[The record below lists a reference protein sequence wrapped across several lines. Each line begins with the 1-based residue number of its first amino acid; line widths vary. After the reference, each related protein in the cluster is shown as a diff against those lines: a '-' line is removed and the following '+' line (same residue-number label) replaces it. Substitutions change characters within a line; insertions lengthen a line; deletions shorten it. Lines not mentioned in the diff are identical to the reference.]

1 MSGTRTLDL
10 RLQVRPDAPAE
21 ARREVGALADTLPPE
36 LREDLQLLVS
46 ELVANSLRHAQL
58 TDADWISLHARIGPE
73 TVRVEVS
80 DPGRRFEPL
89 HGRDPGTLGSRSGLW
104 MLNQI
109 ANRWGLVRD
118 GATRVWFETDLP
130 NDRPAP
136 PWVEAIRNWPE
147 TAREQALDIA
157 RLYGGPDE
165 FDADS
170 LTWRCPDV
178 GVNINLRRTEPQTPV

>member
-1 MSGTRTLDL
+1 MSGMRTLDL
-10 RLQVRPDAPAE
+10 RLPVKPDAPAE
-21 ARREVGALADTLPPE
+21 ARREVGALADKLPRE

-58 TDADWISLHARIGPE
+58 TDGDWIALRACIGPE

-80 DPGRRFEPL
+80 DPGRFEPL

-130 NDRPAP
+130 DAKPAP
-136 PWVEAIRNWPE
+136 PWLEAVSTWPE
-147 TAREQALDIA
+147 AAREQALDIA

-165 FDADS
+165 FGADS
-170 LTWRCPDV
+170 LTWHRMDA
-178 GVNINLRRTEPQTPV
+178 GVDLTIHRREPQTPV